1 MGIEGRPTGHQV
13 GRIIKKKE
21 STKIVKDCE
30 EVITEA
36 SLSAANACFVR
47 TRIYRPGHLTAPE
60 RPSKNGLMVILAE
73 GKYDELFSRR
83 ASERV
88 NTLALD
94 PG

>member
-1 MGIEGRPTGHQV
+1 MLALYELEYIGQ
-13 GRIIKKKE
+13 
-21 STKIVKDCE
+21 
-30 EVITEA
+30 
-36 SLSAANACFVR
+36 
-47 TRIYRPGHLTAPE
+47 GHLTAPE